1 MGQEGEDRALLAE
14 VERDSVQV
22 QGEDPRE
29 AVGEAGQE
37 DSSTGNVLPDLQVT
51 LPSQVPD
58 EEVEEEAVRIV
69 SSKQSD
75 RRQRLEEAAREREG
89 VEKVAKELREVRE
102 EARELVLELKSYNA
116 FLPAGVLEVP
126 QGGSVT
132 ALLKVRTS

>member
-1 MGQEGEDRALLAE
+1 M
-14 VERDSVQV
+14 
-22 QGEDPRE
+22 
-29 AVGEAGQE
+29 
-37 DSSTGNVLPDLQVT
+37 
-51 LPSQVPD
+51 PD

-102 EARELVLELKSYNA
+102 EAREPVLELKSYNA

-132 ALLKVRTS
+132 ALLKVATSWGDIMFGTLPSRCLV

>member
-1 MGQEGEDRALLAE
+1 M
-14 VERDSVQV
+14 
-22 QGEDPRE
+22 
-29 AVGEAGQE
+29 GEAGQE
-37 DSSTGNVLPDLQVT
+37 DSSTGNVLPVLLVT
-51 LPSQVPD
+51 PPSQVPD